1 VTILRKKFS
10 PPVEMA
16 ARTSKVLLMIVS
28 RISRLSLS
36 RLRRGPILD
45 ARRWPLAARAQRTK
59 VYRIGALLVG
69 NADVASL
76 RTELREVLHKS
87 GYVEGQNLLF
97 EFRSAE
103 EKLDRL
109 PRLAAELVALKVD
122 VIVAIYT
129 PCALAAQRATRE
141 IPIVIVTGNPI
152 DPSLSRPGGNITGVS
167 LIAAEL
173 HGKCVELFRDMFP
186 SVSRVAALGS
196 AADPIS
202 KLFLEQVQ
210 LAGRTTN
217 IEIAPA
223 IMVRGPG
230 EIDEAFA
237 AMKKEGAGAVVVQGS
252 LASRNTAELA
262 IKHRLP
268 AATVPRSFAESG
280 GLMSYGADGPDSF
293 RRSAMFV
300 TKILQG
306 GKPPDMPVEQPTK
319 FELVINLKTAKA
331 LGLAIAESFLLRAD
345 TLIE

>member
-1 VTILRKKFS
+1 MKRREFITLVGS
-10 PPVEMA
+10 A
-16 ARTSKVLLMIVS
+16 AI
-28 RISRLSLS
+28 
-36 RLRRGPILD
+36 
-45 ARRWPLAARAQRTK
+45 AWPLAARAQQTK
-59 VYRIGALLVG
+59 VYRIGALFVG
-69 NADVASL
+69 NADVDSL
-76 RTELREVLHKS
+76 RTELREALRKS

-103 EKLDRL
+103 EELDRL
-109 PRLAAELVALKVD
+109 PKLAAELVALKVD

-129 PCALAAQRATRE
+129 PCALAAQRSTRE
-141 IPIVIVTGNPI
+141 IPIVIVSGNPI
-152 DPSLSRPGGNITGVS
+152 ETGLVPSLSRPGGNITGVS

-173 HGKCVELFRDMFP
+173 HGKCVEFFRDMFP
-186 SVSRVAALGS
+186 SVRRVAALGS

-230 EIDEAFA
+230 EIGEAFA

-252 LASRNTAELA
+252 LASKNTAELA
-262 IKHRLP
+262 LKHGLP
-268 AATVPRSFAESG
+268 AATVPRSFAEVG

-293 RRSAMFV
+293 RRGALFV
-300 TKILQG
+300 VKILQG
-306 GKPPDMPVEQPTK
+306 GKPADMPVEQPTK

-331 LGLAIAESFLLRAD
+331 LGLTIAESFLLRAD
-345 TLIE
+345 MLIE